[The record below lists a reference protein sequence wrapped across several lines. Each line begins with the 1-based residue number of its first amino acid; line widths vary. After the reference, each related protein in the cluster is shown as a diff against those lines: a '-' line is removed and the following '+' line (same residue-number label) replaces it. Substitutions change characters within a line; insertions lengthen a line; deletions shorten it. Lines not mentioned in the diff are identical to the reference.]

1 MSSNWHAAEANKH
14 LNIMGVSQNTFAN
27 PELRKIKVM
36 FKLPIRFGLSLRFE
50 PILRKVEITQ

>member
-14 LNIMGVSQNTFAN
+14 LNIMGVLQSTSAN

-36 FKLPIRFGLSLRFE
+36 FKLTMRFGASLRFK
-50 PILRKVEITQ
+50 LN

>member
-14 LNIMGVSQNTFAN
+14 LNIMGVLQSTSAN

-36 FKLPIRFGLSLRFE
+36 FKLTMRWGIVKIRTKLK
-50 PILRKVEITQ
+50 KVEITE